1 MRLIRSWRHA
11 LLSVAAGLTLLMVLP
26 SCDSDD
32 GDTIA
37 ISDRRKI
44 CVLLSSG
51 GLGDDGYNDMIW
63 RGLQNFTLS
72 HPDVWLQCFSP
83 ATAEEGIRLM
93 NSWIE
98 LHKGEKLL
106 CVLAGSEYEQQAATL
121 YGLRPADSTATWRP
135 DFLLFESDN
144 PERLPLTSFS
154 MSLYG
159 AAWLCGRSV
168 KEMQL
173 TRPLCLLAHSHDQ
186 PTQTAA
192 QGFFDG
198 YGEVT
203 DTACMAADWSG
214 FSMPETAY
222 QRMYDYAQNHDF
234 IFGVAGA
241 SNLGVYRYLREKP
254 DGVWTI
260 GRGWNQYTQ
269 SSQIIGNMVK
279 RIDLVVEDYLTL
291 WADGSEMPQVRLLG
305 LESGY
310 VDWQVAPAYA
320 DRLEDFVNNIRQ
332 EAVNEENKYVC
343 KP

>member
-1 MRLIRSWRHA
+1 MRFIRSWRHA
-11 LLSVAAGLTLLMVLP
+11 LMSVAVGLTLLMVLP

-37 ISDRRKI
+37 VSDRRKI
-44 CVLLSSG
+44 CVLFSSG

-83 ATAEEGIRLM
+83 ATAEEGTRLM

-98 LHKGEKLL
+98 RHKGETLL

-144 PERLPLTSFS
+144 PEHLPLASFR

-198 YGEVT
+198 YGAPT

-222 QRMYDYAQNHDF
+222 QRMYDYARTYDF

-310 VDWQVAPAYA
+310 MDWQVAPAYA
-320 DRLEDFVNNIRQ
+320 DRLEEFVNNIRQ